1 MKKKLFLVAAIVIC
15 VAILAS
21 GTAAYFT
28 AVGTARNVIT
38 SGAVDVQI
46 EEWQKTDEGLVP
58 YPTDEPVLIMPG
70 SVVSK
75 IVQVK
80 NLEAESYIRAKFNVS
95 VTFANV
101 PAGEQPPVLEPGVI
115 QVPVNEENWIR
126 VEGDDEWW
134 YYKGTVEEGAVTEPL
149 FTEVVFSGPKMD
161 NDYQN
166 CTVDVDV
173 EVQAVQAANNGSSV
187 AEAAGWPKD

>member
-126 VEGDDEWW
+126 VEGLGKDILLRYIAHLLSIVLCLHIAYDAA
-134 YYKGTVEEGAVTEPL
+134 YLLSFGIIVE
-149 FTEVVFSGPKMD
+149 
-161 NDYQN
+161 Q
-166 CTVDVDV
+166 
-173 EVQAVQAANNGSSV
+173 QR
-187 AEAAGWPKD
+187 